1 MIQNTGIYSIKGN
14 TGQHEIS
21 IESIEENDIDD
32 IIDFSVKLFSEA
44 TGYDFPGLFFY
55 DMTDFSISKK
65 AVLNGKIIGV
75 YLLNDVS
82 VLSYGMRRCENLDSY
97 FNLRAIQ
104 GVSLGIQ
111 KEYRGLDYGRELR
124 DSILS
129 LDGYDYIWG
138 FQGKCLNNLDNWLGY
153 GRRLVGETEDSYVT
167 LMDLGGPDK
176 KTA

>member
-1 MIQNTGIYSIKGN
+1 MIQKPGLLCSIPN

-21 IESIEENDIDD
+21 IETIEENDIDK
-32 IIDFSVKLFSEA
+32 IIEFSVKLFSEA
-44 TGYDFPGLFFY
+44 TGNYFPGLFFY

-82 VLSYGMRRCENLDSY
+82 VLSNGMHRCENLDSY
-97 FNLRAIQ
+97 FNLSAIQ
-104 GVSLGIQ
+104 GVALGIQ
-111 KEYRGLDYGRELR
+111 KEFRGLNYGRKLR

-129 LDGYDYIWG
+129 LDEYDYIWG
-138 FQGKCLNNLDNWLGY
+138 FQGKCLNNLENWLAY
-153 GRRLVGETEDSYVT
+153 GRRLVGETNDSYVT

-176 KTA
+176 KSA